1 MAMFA
6 LRLVTVEP
14 LLSRRPRPALD
25 ATRSAFR
32 GGAAATTAPVLRLFG
47 STPAGQKA
55 CVHLHG
61 VFPYLYVPYDDCG
74 GGQQLPD
81 AFLRQFAFSIDRALN
96 VALGNPSSS
105 EQHVFK
111 ISLVSGRPFYGFH
124 EKERLFMKIYLYNPR
139 MVKSCQLHTDTRPYF
154 RAALCRCST
163 FVLFT
168 LLPRGPL
175 LVSELLQGGAVMNK
189 SFQPHDAHVPYVLQ
203 FFIDYNLYGMNLLKL
218 AAVKFRR
225 GSPPDKRGE
234 VQASGPE
241 PKPTDTHWVFNS
253 EPMEETQTSLMR
265 WWHTGSIPS
274 SLWLGEEVT
283 RQSRCEL
290 ELDAVAADILNRLDI
305 EGQIGQN
312 PGLWAIW
319 EDEKQRRRDAGDSS
333 QIGVPASQARLIEDD
348 GQREIVK
355 QIQEMLQRYS
365 SCEGTL
371 PLCTRAEYTPGE
383 TSMSLGPPTY
393 MDVTSED
400 GEVHV
405 SEEINHGD
413 AVVNDDAIRSVVESS
428 QLFSPRGSQSR
439 DSQPLENSGD
449 ETMVHLLAGFETDV
463 GTRQESATRVCSGDT
478 ERGTG
483 EYRSPAVALLNSRDT
498 VTCFEG
504 GGDGDEDEEEL
515 SFVMTQPWDA
525 VAHREVHCDTLK
537 NSSGEQQE
545 IITLPKIAAT
555 THDKDTSETQGTGCD
570 CLARQVPARANSDV
584 GSDAH
589 IASSASLFSRSG
601 QSAASCDYRHGASAT
616 FVSGLPETSRKAK
629 HMEAVARDSFPSGS
643 CNVSSFG
650 KNLDKISPLSPLA
663 MLLDSSFNVEQISR
677 EEYVVNKQKSARD
690 EADTHDECRKHAKQT
705 ITTTRVYLDTESYS
719 SVMPMSPCGVQRSP
733 PVMINDNALNFDRM
747 RLKGDRKMAVEVSMF
762 KPCQSPS
769 FLSDLKISV
778 VKNEDAIF
786 FPDRT
791 SKSFS
796 SPPSENRRHSVND
809 TTKVVSDD
817 TEYVQHPGFASY
829 YSSCISDHDCEYSD
843 VMSKLSYWS
852 QHSSMK
858 DAASPPQ
865 CWSPSDSTIEWRS
878 LPSNLPTLTQPEFQT
893 NNKVVES
900 RSRENLLI
908 TSEVNEKQDNLN
920 WSCEIRAIELEKHRG
935 DSLSDTAIHDK
946 PLQGQ
951 AQGPACAVVPT
962 SPMNAACASP
972 CHSLTESSA
981 RVAALQVPTALKSTV
996 ASVAD
1001 PTQDTCASR
1010 TLLLRAPIV
1019 ASDSQPSLPA
1029 LDFQQKA
1036 CNSELSSISM
1046 AARIWKSD
1054 QVCTDSLRSSWSST
1068 PSQKFM
1074 AKPLMSPPKSSKVLA
1089 TMTKYN
1095 LPGTTYQGA
1104 YCSDPAD
1111 VPAKER
1117 EVGERTLKV
1126 ELKHGTDLRESDGRF
1141 AAQGLKH
1148 WHAVRTAVAQTEG
1161 HVASVFNPGELQ
1173 TRELEHSDIQ
1183 DYSRED
1189 KSIHSKLIVVMS
1201 PCKVPPSIQK
1211 VRYWLKARHHY
1222 EKAKAKLASAALPR
1236 NTSASKI
1243 ATEGRPWQWE
1253 GHSTRAVVSHNYLG
1267 VGDQPDA
1274 STTVFPS
1281 AKKDML
1287 EAEIGESAAENAK
1300 ILVLSPVKRPFAD
1313 VAHCSSGELLQSEAR
1328 QPSEHHSHQE
1338 PVDPPTES
1346 RHVEVA
1352 VLPTSIIHS
1361 TPVAPRVSDKMNLA
1375 TVSPIPTACASE
1387 SAAVRGAEVEDA
1399 VAEDLPKRP
1408 ATLQRMVFKSQIK
1421 RRMFSPGEK
1430 ETSQI
1435 EGPTLNNTYG
1445 FKISQQNL
1453 NNAKSL
1459 HEIQHLTLMSMEMH
1473 ARSRKHLVPDPN
1485 LDPVCCIFYH
1495 IMCDAPLPGRDAND
1509 VTGLIVQDAAHG
1521 TAPGSKDAGLP
1532 ARSEVSGLDVIHVSK
1547 EDQLF
1552 HELEQIVHRFD
1563 PDILLGYEVQML
1575 SWGYLLQRAAALKRD
1590 FKSTISRMKEPTET
1604 QVGVGKNE
1612 EDDDFPDIHIGGRV
1626 VLNLWSQMRS
1636 EVTLNIY
1643 SFENVAYHVLH
1654 ERYPLFNF
1662 RTLSDWFDNKTGP
1675 FRWKMVDYYVCRVV
1689 GNIKLLNQLDF
1700 IGRTSELARLFGIQ
1714 FHEVLSRGSQFR
1726 VESMMLRVAK
1736 PLNYIA
1742 VSPSVQQRAHMRAAE
1757 CLPLV
1762 MEPES
1767 RFYSSPVLVLDFQ
1780 SLYPSIIIAYNYCY
1794 STCLGRVEH
1803 LGTNNEFPF
1812 GCLSLKVP
1820 PDLLSS
1826 LRNKITISPNRVSFV
1841 KASVR
1846 KGVLPR
1852 MLEEILQTRIMVK
1865 HCMKDYRGDGALTR
1879 LLHARQLGLKLIANV
1894 TFGYTAAHFS
1904 GRMPCVEVGDS
1915 IVHKARETLERA
1927 IKQVNETKEWG
1938 ARVVYG
1944 DTDSMFVLLEGASK
1958 EQAFR
1963 TGKEIA
1969 AAVTAANPSPIKLKF
1984 EKVYLPCVLQ
1994 TKKRYV
2000 GYMYESLEQ
2009 KDPVYDA
2016 KGIETVRRD
2025 GCPAVAKV
2033 LERSIK
2039 LLFDEKDISRV
2050 KQYVQRQCMKILE
2063 GRASMQDLIFAKEY
2077 RGRSGYKPGACV
2089 PALHVARRMFA
2100 CDRRSEPRA
2109 GERVPYVIVHGAPGL
2124 PLIQLVRRP
2133 QELLQEPSL
2142 LINAPYY
2149 VSKQILPPLDRLL
2162 SLIGV
2167 DVFRWY
2173 QQLPRSVRVWA
2184 AHHQSSAEGR
2194 KATIVQYFS
2203 TVNCPVCGDI
2213 TKDGICGQCRQQPQE
2228 VAVLLL
2234 QQIHSQERRQAQ
2246 LLQICRS
2253 CTGHAEWKP
2262 PCCSTDCPTLFRL
2275 LVTEKGL
2282 CQASYIR
2289 SLIDQF

>member
-1 MAMFA
+1 M
-6 LRLVTVEP
+6 
-14 LLSRRPRPALD
+14 D
-25 ATRSAFR
+25 
-32 GGAAATTAPVLRLFG
+32 
-47 STPAGQKA
+47 
-55 CVHLHG
+55 
-61 VFPYLYVPYDDCG
+61 
-74 GGQQLPD
+74 
-81 AFLRQFAFSIDRALN
+81 
-96 VALGNPSSS
+96 PS
-105 EQHVFK
+105 
-111 ISLVSGRPFYGFH
+111 
-124 EKERLFMKIYLYNPR
+124 
-139 MVKSCQLHTDTRPYF
+139 
-154 RAALCRCST
+154 
-163 FVLFT
+163 
-168 LLPRGPL
+168 
-175 LVSELLQGGAVMNK
+175 
-189 SFQPHDAHVPYVLQ
+189 
-203 FFIDYNLYGMNLLKL
+203 
-218 AAVKFRR
+218 
-225 GSPPDKRGE
+225 
-234 VQASGPE
+234 
-241 PKPTDTHWVFNS
+241 
-253 EPMEETQTSLMR
+253 
-265 WWHTGSIPS
+265 
-274 SLWLGEEVT
+274 
-283 RQSRCEL
+283 
-290 ELDAVAADILNRLDI
+290 
-305 EGQIGQN
+305 
-312 PGLWAIW
+312 
-319 EDEKQRRRDAGDSS
+319 
-333 QIGVPASQARLIEDD
+333 
-348 GQREIVK
+348 
-355 QIQEMLQRYS
+355 
-365 SCEGTL
+365 EGTL

-383 TSMSLGPPTY
+383 TSVSLGPPTY

-405 SEEINHGD
+405 SEANNHGD
-413 AVVNDDAIRSVVESS
+413 AIVNDDAIRSVVESS
-428 QLFSPRGSQSR
+428 QLFSPRSSQSR
-439 DSQPLENSGD
+439 DSQHLENSGD

-463 GTRQESATRVCSGDT
+463 GTRQESAAQVCSGDT
-478 ERGTG
+478 EKGTG
-483 EYRSPAVALLNSRDT
+483 ECRSPAVALLNSRDT
-498 VTCFEG
+498 VTCLEG

-525 VAHREVHCDTLK
+525 VAHREVHCDALK
-537 NSSGEQQE
+537 NSSEEQQR

-555 THDKDTSETQGTGCD
+555 THGTDTSETQGTGC
-570 CLARQVPARANSDV
+570 ARQVPARGNSDV
-584 GSDAH
+584 GSDDH
-589 IASSASLFSRSG
+589 IASSVSLFSRSG

-616 FVSGLPETSRKAK
+616 FVTGLPETSRKAK
-629 HMEAVARDSFPSGS
+629 HMEAVARYSFPSES
-643 CNVSSFG
+643 CNVNSFG

-663 MLLDSSFNVEQISR
+663 MLRDSSFNVEQISR

-690 EADTHDECRKHAKQT
+690 EADAHDECRKHATQT
-705 ITTTRVYLDTESYS
+705 ITTTRVYFDTDSYC
-719 SVMPMSPCGVQRSP
+719 SVMPMSPCGVQRGP
-733 PVMINDNALNFDRM
+733 PVIINDNALNFDRM
-747 RLKGDRKMAVEVSMF
+747 LLEGDRKMAVEVSMF

-769 FLSDLKISV
+769 FSSDLKISV

-786 FPDRT
+786 HPDRT

-796 SPPSENRRHSVND
+796 SLPSENRRRHSVND
-809 TTKVVSDD
+809 TIKVVSDD

-829 YSSCISDHDCEYSD
+829 YSSCISDHECEYSD

-852 QHSSMK
+852 QHSSVK

-865 CWSPSDSTIEWRS
+865 CWSPSDSTIECSS
-878 LPSNLPTLTQPEFQT
+878 LPSILPTLTQPEVQT
-893 NNKVVES
+893 NKVVES
-900 RSRENLLI
+900 RSRENILI

-920 WSCEIRAIELEKHRG
+920 WSCEISAIKVKKQRG

-951 AQGPACAVVPT
+951 AQGSACAVVST
-962 SPMNAACASP
+962 SLISAACASP

-981 RVAALQVPTALKSTV
+981 WTAASQAPTTLKSTV
-996 ASVAD
+996 ALVAD

-1010 TLLLRAPIV
+1010 TLLLSAPIV

-1036 CNSELSSISM
+1036 CNSEPSLTSM
-1046 AARIWKSD
+1046 AARTWKSD
-1054 QVCTDSLRSSWSST
+1054 QVCTDSVR
-1068 PSQKFM
+1068 PQKFM
-1074 AKPLMSPPKSSKVLA
+1074 AKPLMSSPKCSKVLA

-1117 EVGERTLKV
+1117 EIGERTLKV
-1126 ELKHGTDLRESDGRF
+1126 KLKHGTDLRESDGRF

-1148 WHAVRTAVAQTEG
+1148 WHAVHTAVAQTEG

-1173 TRELEHSDIQ
+1173 TRELEHSNIQ

-1189 KSIHSKLIVVMS
+1189 KSIRRKLIVVMS
-1201 PCKVPPSIQK
+1201 PCNVPPSLQK
-1211 VRYWLKARHHY
+1211 VRHWLKARHHY

-1236 NTSASKI
+1236 NTSASKM

-1253 GHSTRAVVSHNYLG
+1253 GHSTRAVVCHNNLG

-1287 EAEIGESAAENAK
+1287 EAEIGESAAENAEI
-1300 ILVLSPVKRPFAD
+1300 ILALSPVKRPFAD

-1338 PVDPPTES
+1338 LVDLPTES
-1346 RHVEVA
+1346 RRVEVS
-1352 VLPTSIIHS
+1352 VLPTSLIHS
-1361 TPVAPRVSDKMNLA
+1361 TPVAPRASDKINLA
-1375 TVSPIPTACASE
+1375 TVSPIRTVCASE
-1387 SAAVRGAEVEDA
+1387 SADA
-1399 VAEDLPKRP
+1399 VAEDMPKRP

-1459 HEIQHLTLMSMEMH
+1459 HEVQHLTLMSMEMH
-1473 ARSRKHLVPDPN
+1473 ARSRKHLLPDPD

-1495 IMCDAPLPGRDAND
+1495 IMCDAPLPGRDTND
-1509 VTGLIVQDAAHG
+1509 VTGLIIQDAAHS
-1521 TAPGSKDAGLP
+1521 TAPGSKDAGLL

-1575 SWGYLLQRAAALKRD
+1575 SWGYLLQRAAALKRN

-1612 EDDDFPDIHIGGRV
+1612 EDDDFADIHIGGRV

-1654 ERYPLFNF
+1654 QRYPLFNF

-1736 PLNYIA
+1736 LLNYIA

-1812 GCLSLKVP
+1812 GCTSLKVP

-1826 LRNKITISPNRVSFV
+1826 LRNKLTISPNRVSFV

-1865 HCMKDYRGDGALTR
+1865 HCMKDYYGDGALTR

-1958 EQAFR
+1958 EQAFH

-1969 AAVTAANPSPIKLKF
+1969 AAVTAANPSPVKLKF

-2184 AHHQSSAEGR
+2184 AHHQSAAEGR

-2203 TVNCPVCGDI
+2203 TVNCPVCGEI
-2213 TKDGICGQCRQQPQE
+2213 TKDGICGRCRRQPQE
-2228 VAVLLL
+2228 VSVLLL

-2246 LLQICRS
+2246 LLQDLAIPGVGGPDAAATVGSAKVLEMVVGAGPSSSPGAGDGSQHVVEQIDSLR
-2253 CTGHAEWKP
+2253 AILLNLEEALEAL
-2262 PCCSTDCPTLFRL
+2262 PTLLDDILLAVFCSIPAEKKVTPREAFTEMAEVYEPPSDTHRKFVQRQRGAEESPITYRGALVAFAMATYPDAKPDMLDPLILGKMLELSTELGIPMPVCGHEPLTFRL
-2275 LVTEKGL
+2275 AAKCLDAQFNLRRWAQMATWTGDPAVGGHPTGWVPSQVARCGPLGSEEEGRGAFGCFVGTAPGRQWGRPASRHGVLSVWPAGPFRMGL
-2282 CQASYIR
+2282 LESSPPSASSRIPT
-2289 SLIDQF
+2289 SAAATVVVL

>member
-1 MAMFA
+1 M
-6 LRLVTVEP
+6 
-14 LLSRRPRPALD
+14 
-25 ATRSAFR
+25 
-32 GGAAATTAPVLRLFG
+32 
-47 STPAGQKA
+47 
-55 CVHLHG
+55 
-61 VFPYLYVPYDDCG
+61 
-74 GGQQLPD
+74 
-81 AFLRQFAFSIDRALN
+81 
-96 VALGNPSSS
+96 
-105 EQHVFK
+105 
-111 ISLVSGRPFYGFH
+111 
-124 EKERLFMKIYLYNPR
+124 
-139 MVKSCQLHTDTRPYF
+139 
-154 RAALCRCST
+154 
-163 FVLFT
+163 
-168 LLPRGPL
+168 
-175 LVSELLQGGAVMNK
+175 
-189 SFQPHDAHVPYVLQ
+189 
-203 FFIDYNLYGMNLLKL
+203 
-218 AAVKFRR
+218 
-225 GSPPDKRGE
+225 
-234 VQASGPE
+234 
-241 PKPTDTHWVFNS
+241 
-253 EPMEETQTSLMR
+253 
-265 WWHTGSIPS
+265 
-274 SLWLGEEVT
+274 
-283 RQSRCEL
+283 
-290 ELDAVAADILNRLDI
+290 
-305 EGQIGQN
+305 
-312 PGLWAIW
+312 
-319 EDEKQRRRDAGDSS
+319 
-333 QIGVPASQARLIEDD
+333 
-348 GQREIVK
+348 
-355 QIQEMLQRYS
+355 
-365 SCEGTL
+365 
-371 PLCTRAEYTPGE
+371 
-383 TSMSLGPPTY
+383 
-393 MDVTSED
+393 
-400 GEVHV
+400 
-405 SEEINHGD
+405 
-413 AVVNDDAIRSVVESS
+413 
-428 QLFSPRGSQSR
+428 
-439 DSQPLENSGD
+439 
-449 ETMVHLLAGFETDV
+449 
-463 GTRQESATRVCSGDT
+463 
-478 ERGTG
+478 
-483 EYRSPAVALLNSRDT
+483 
-498 VTCFEG
+498 
-504 GGDGDEDEEEL
+504 
-515 SFVMTQPWDA
+515 
-525 VAHREVHCDTLK
+525 
-537 NSSGEQQE
+537 
-545 IITLPKIAAT
+545 
-555 THDKDTSETQGTGCD
+555 
-570 CLARQVPARANSDV
+570 
-584 GSDAH
+584 
-589 IASSASLFSRSG
+589 
-601 QSAASCDYRHGASAT
+601 
-616 FVSGLPETSRKAK
+616 
-629 HMEAVARDSFPSGS
+629 
-643 CNVSSFG
+643 
-650 KNLDKISPLSPLA
+650 
-663 MLLDSSFNVEQISR
+663 
-677 EEYVVNKQKSARD
+677 
-690 EADTHDECRKHAKQT
+690 
-705 ITTTRVYLDTESYS
+705 
-719 SVMPMSPCGVQRSP
+719 
-733 PVMINDNALNFDRM
+733 
-747 RLKGDRKMAVEVSMF
+747 
-762 KPCQSPS
+762 
-769 FLSDLKISV
+769 
-778 VKNEDAIF
+778 
-786 FPDRT
+786 
-791 SKSFS
+791 
-796 SPPSENRRHSVND
+796 
-809 TTKVVSDD
+809 
-817 TEYVQHPGFASY
+817 
-829 YSSCISDHDCEYSD
+829 
-843 VMSKLSYWS
+843 
-852 QHSSMK
+852 
-858 DAASPPQ
+858 
-865 CWSPSDSTIEWRS
+865 
-878 LPSNLPTLTQPEFQT
+878 
-893 NNKVVES
+893 
-900 RSRENLLI
+900 
-908 TSEVNEKQDNLN
+908 
-920 WSCEIRAIELEKHRG
+920 
-935 DSLSDTAIHDK
+935 
-946 PLQGQ
+946 
-951 AQGPACAVVPT
+951 
-962 SPMNAACASP
+962 
-972 CHSLTESSA
+972 
-981 RVAALQVPTALKSTV
+981 
-996 ASVAD
+996 
-1001 PTQDTCASR
+1001 
-1010 TLLLRAPIV
+1010 
-1019 ASDSQPSLPA
+1019 
-1029 LDFQQKA
+1029 
-1036 CNSELSSISM
+1036 
-1046 AARIWKSD
+1046 
-1054 QVCTDSLRSSWSST
+1054 
-1068 PSQKFM
+1068 
-1074 AKPLMSPPKSSKVLA
+1074 
-1089 TMTKYN
+1089 
-1095 LPGTTYQGA
+1095 
-1104 YCSDPAD
+1104 
-1111 VPAKER
+1111 
-1117 EVGERTLKV
+1117 
-1126 ELKHGTDLRESDGRF
+1126 
-1141 AAQGLKH
+1141 
-1148 WHAVRTAVAQTEG
+1148 
-1161 HVASVFNPGELQ
+1161 
-1173 TRELEHSDIQ
+1173 
-1183 DYSRED
+1183 
-1189 KSIHSKLIVVMS
+1189 
-1201 PCKVPPSIQK
+1201 
-1211 VRYWLKARHHY
+1211 
-1222 EKAKAKLASAALPR
+1222 
-1236 NTSASKI
+1236 
-1243 ATEGRPWQWE
+1243 
-1253 GHSTRAVVSHNYLG
+1253 
-1267 VGDQPDA
+1267 
-1274 STTVFPS
+1274 
-1281 AKKDML
+1281 
-1287 EAEIGESAAENAK
+1287 
-1300 ILVLSPVKRPFAD
+1300 
-1313 VAHCSSGELLQSEAR
+1313 
-1328 QPSEHHSHQE
+1328 
-1338 PVDPPTES
+1338 
-1346 RHVEVA
+1346 
-1352 VLPTSIIHS
+1352 
-1361 TPVAPRVSDKMNLA
+1361 
-1375 TVSPIPTACASE
+1375 
-1387 SAAVRGAEVEDA
+1387 
-1399 VAEDLPKRP
+1399 PKRP

-1459 HEIQHLTLMSMEMH
+1459 HEVQHLTLMSMEMH
-1473 ARSRKHLVPDPN
+1473 ARSRKHLLPDPD

-1495 IMCDAPLPGRDAND
+1495 IMCDAPLPGRDTND
-1509 VTGLIVQDAAHG
+1509 VTGLIIQDAAHS
-1521 TAPGSKDAGLP
+1521 TAPGSKDAGLL

-1575 SWGYLLQRAAALKRD
+1575 SWGYLLQRAAALKRN
-1590 FKSTISRMKEPTET
+1590 FKSTISRMKVEPTET

-1612 EDDDFPDIHIGGRV
+1612 EDDDFADIHIGGRV

-1654 ERYPLFNF
+1654 QRYPLFNF

-1736 PLNYIA
+1736 LLNYIA

-1812 GCLSLKVP
+1812 GCTSLKVP

-1826 LRNKITISPNRVSFV
+1826 LRNKLTISPNRVSFV

-1865 HCMKDYRGDGALTR
+1865 HCMKDYYGDGALTR

-1958 EQAFR
+1958 EQAFH

-1969 AAVTAANPSPIKLKF
+1969 AAVTAANPSPVKLKF

-2184 AHHQSSAEGR
+2184 AHHQSAAEGR

-2203 TVNCPVCGDI
+2203 TVNCPVCGEI
-2213 TKDGICGQCRQQPQE
+2213 TKDGICGRCRRQPQE
-2228 VAVLLL
+2228 VSVLLL

-2289 SLIDQF
+2289 SLIDKF